1 MESKKIKLNPYKT
14 LNISKNY
21 DEKSLKKAFIKR
33 AMVVHPD
40 KGGEKY
46 KDGSE
51 FKLVTLSYQVLLKK
65 IKGDSDD
72 KNHND
77 LKKDLKEF
85 INTEKK
91 PTNKKIKNKF
101 DINEFNKIYEEN
113 KISDEFLDDGYGDWL
128 KKESN
133 IDNYNMKEFNENVFN
148 KKFNELKKINKSKN
162 KLKVYE
168 EPTELI
174 SLKNIDSLTVLG
186 GGKVQSYSGEIN
198 GLGYRDL
205 REAYE
210 ESTLIDVDSINVL
223 DRKVSIKD
231 YNKQRK
237 KINYNMSEEDKYKL
251 QEREK
256 IKEIQERDRV
266 QRLLDKDETH
276 FDQYERLHQRLI
288 G

>member
-1 MESKKIKLNPYKT
+1 M
-14 LNISKNY
+14 
-21 DEKSLKKAFIKR
+21 
-33 AMVVHPD
+33 
-40 KGGEKY
+40 
-46 KDGSE
+46 
-51 FKLVTLSYQVLLKK
+51 
-65 IKGDSDD
+65 
-72 KNHND
+72 
-77 LKKDLKEF
+77 
-85 INTEKK
+85 
-91 PTNKKIKNKF
+91 
-101 DINEFNKIYEEN
+101 
-113 KISDEFLDDGYGDWL
+113 
-128 KKESN
+128 
-133 IDNYNMKEFNENVFN
+133 
-148 KKFNELKKINKSKN
+148 
-162 KLKVYE
+162 
-168 EPTELI
+168 
-174 SLKNIDSLTVLG
+174 TVLG

-266 QRLLDKDETH
+266 QRLQDKDETH
-276 FDQYERLHQRLI
+276 FDQYSRLHQRLI